1 MKRTDIFVFE
11 DKQAKKHFRADQ
23 DFVFEVV
30 VPSIPGYGFSSAPRK
45 MGFHFGH
52 CARIFND
59 LVKS

>member
-1 MKRTDIFVFE
+1 MKLIDIFVLKIN
-11 DKQAKKHFRADQ
+11 KQKKHFRADQ